1 MCAQS
6 DGKLGT
12 HRLCLHYIG
21 TLFVTPQKKLS
32 GVLWTATTQGGASR
46 SHASN
51 IAPARLAER
60 VWCAQFQSLLLN
72 ICFLSE
78 GFRPRS
84 YILNYFLNGPSGCS
98 HFTSVWLKTYLIF
111 DAPLSRSARRG
122 AAFLRHRN
130 RAATT
135 ALVCEQRPYRI
146 WFSWRRQSYPVK
158 CEHSLK
164 APLGYNQRRSY
175 QRYEMIE
182 YGFYI
187 SSFIFVFPF
196 CLIFLHFL

>member
-1 MCAQS
+1 MFTLYRNAFCHATKKAIWSIMNSNDPGRRKSFTRIEHCAS
-6 DGKLGT
+6 A
-12 HRLCLHYIG
+12 IG
-21 TLFVTPQKKLS
+21 REGLVRSIPVLTPEYVPPSQRVPGL
-32 GVLWTATTQGGASR
+32 
-46 SHASN
+46 
-51 IAPARLAER
+51 APR
-60 VWCAQFQSLLLN
+60 
-72 ICFLSE
+72 
-78 GFRPRS
+78 
-84 YILNYFLNGPSGCS
+84 
-98 HFTSVWLKTYLIF
+98 YLITSSTVRVGVHTSPVYDSKPIWYLTLHF
-111 DAPLSRSARRG
+111 QDRLG

-135 ALVCEQRPYRI
+135 VLVCEQRPYRI

-187 SSFIFVFPF
+187 SSFIFAFPF